1 MKKLLIAT
9 LVSVAAY
16 ASYGQG
22 TIVFQ
27 NPNVSASRLYTNNLT
42 LGQRGTV
49 PTTAGL
55 VYYGVFAT
63 LQSSAPDAAS
73 ASNLMTLATSTATI
87 GVNSPTAAG
96 VISAPSGALY
106 GLNYAENA
114 NVWLQVRAWDQR
126 AGNAAD
132 SYKNAIGVLG
142 YLYGASAIQPFQ
154 LGTAAGPATVIWGT
168 LAQNRIPSFDIIV
181 QVPEPSTIALVGVGL
196 AGLLFIRRRK

>member
-1 MKKLLIAT
+1 MKKLLVTA
-9 LVSVAAY
+9 LVGVAAY

-22 TIVFQ
+22 TIIFQ
-27 NPNVSASRLYTNNLT
+27 NANTSTGRIYTNNLT
-42 LGQRGTV
+42 LGQRGST

-55 VYYGVFAT
+55 VYYGVFTT

-73 ASNLMTLATSTATI
+73 ASNLMTLATSPANL
-87 GVNSPTAAG
+87 GVNSPTSAG
-96 VISAPSGALY
+96 VIAAPNGTLYSLSYPESAS
-106 GLNYAENA
+106 
-114 NVWLQVRAWDQR
+114 VWLQVRAWDQR

-142 YLYGASAIQPFQ
+142 YLYGASVIQPFQ
-154 LGTAAGPATVIWGT
+154 LGTAIGPGTAIWGT
-168 LAQNRIPSFDIIV
+168 AAGRIPSFDIVV